1 MGTKD
6 NKDKPA
12 QCESILHCKAT
23 AALNAA
29 VKAEL
34 EEDDKPLKELLA
46 DEDEK

>member
-6 NKDKPA
+6 NKDKPE

-29 VKAEL
+29 IKAEL
-34 EEDDKPLKELLA
+34 DEEDRPLKELLG
-46 DEDEK
+46 DEDKK